1 MHPGF
6 LPPGEFA
13 LYFDTPGD
21 DSVPVNQTVFI
32 DGLGLDLDGQL
43 DRFDFQGVMK
53 EAVCHFGLALCI
65 GVLQSGQRI
74 ERNVTLDDNRE
85 FHRYRIRLCHRLRSH
100 LNPGTV
106 RLGEWTGLPD
116 STAGRGCQNGGEK
129 QKDREEVFHRLGCR
143 LVFIF
148 QYLVQFGLE
157 LPELDIVTGFDSEDG
172 TAEDKQFTDDAHGTG
187 VNLAQGLDEEKAHAR
202 DEDAGA
208 EARDGDDAL
217 KARELHFLFVGHK
230 AWAIWWVSQ
239 P

>member
-74 ERNVTLDDNRE
+74 ERNVTLPYPSLSPSAFSPQPGYCPTGRMDR
-85 FHRYRIRLCHRLRSH
+85 FAGQYRRKR
-100 LNPGTV
+100 
-106 RLGEWTGLPD
+106 
-116 STAGRGCQNGGEK
+116 
-129 QKDREEVFHRLGCR
+129 
-143 LVFIF
+143 
-148 QYLVQFGLE
+148 
-157 LPELDIVTGFDSEDG
+157 LPERRRK
-172 TAEDKQFTDDAHGTG
+172 AE
-187 VNLAQGLDEEKAHAR
+187 R
-202 DEDAGA
+202 
-208 EARDGDDAL
+208 
-217 KARELHFLFVGHK
+217 
-230 AWAIWWVSQ
+230 
-239 P
+239 